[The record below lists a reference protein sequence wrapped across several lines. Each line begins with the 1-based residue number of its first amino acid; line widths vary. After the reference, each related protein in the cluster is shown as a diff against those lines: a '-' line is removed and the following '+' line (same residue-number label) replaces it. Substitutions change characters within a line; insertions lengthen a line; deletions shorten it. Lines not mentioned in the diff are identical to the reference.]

1 MDWSHIASVYGTA
14 FVYILYKRVTLLSW
28 SAKSWELFSVMFT
41 NFVLLLNGSKGSIVG
56 HWVKAEQPVRFV
68 QGNNDLLLLTQTVGL
83 QVKILLPIFFL
94 LLFFWQLTVI
104 IFDFMTQN
112 YGAFLEKDGAGF
124 RGKAKLTGFKNGD
137 VDLSKSSWTYQVW
150 ILISFSRFI

>member
-1 MDWSHIASVYGTA
+1 
-14 FVYILYKRVTLLSW
+14 
-28 SAKSWELFSVMFT
+28 MFT

-94 LLFFWQLTVI
+94 LLFF
-104 IFDFMTQN
+104 
-112 YGAFLEKDGAGF
+112 
-124 RGKAKLTGFKNGD
+124 
-137 VDLSKSSWTYQVW
+137 
-150 ILISFSRFI
+150 